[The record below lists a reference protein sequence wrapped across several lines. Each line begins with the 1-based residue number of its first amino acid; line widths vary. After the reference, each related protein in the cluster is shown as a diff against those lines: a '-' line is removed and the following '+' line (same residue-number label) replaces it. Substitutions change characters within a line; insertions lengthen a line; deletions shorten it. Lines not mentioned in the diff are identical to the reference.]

1 MFISYAVVNHQQKS
15 FQRHY
20 FYEVIK
26 ETKWKIY
33 STPHSNKEGSGG
45 KVSSVIPWTIL
56 LKNTVFF
63 PIPAKNACRFYLE
76 NKRLSGWLKDF
87 TYIAKPAALDCSTL
101 HFSLEFSVQPA
112 VLLHPV
118 ETKNLLLWCLDCLQF
133 WGNWAF
139 SGKREDK
146 QHTKMEKCVSLFT
159 NYKDVPC
166 MKSRGMEVVEVVLYY
181 AKEFLYFFFH
191 ICFVQENLPEWSFLG
206 NPFSAFERSKWI
218 IFSLTE
224 PFNGKET
231 KMYAV
236 LTNKH
241 VNEVERKGHF
251 YWNMFIATA
260 FKSKQNKL

>member
-181 AKEFLYFFFH
+181 AKEFLYFFFSYLFCTRESSRMKFSGEPLL
-191 ICFVQENLPEWSFLG
+191 CFWKV
-206 NPFSAFERSKWI
+206 
-218 IFSLTE
+218 
-224 PFNGKET
+224 
-231 KMYAV
+231 KMDY
-236 LTNKH
+236 
-241 VNEVERKGHF
+241 F
-251 YWNMFIATA
+251 
-260 FKSKQNKL
+260 